1 MGGKTRKAEVQSLYK
16 RRAASK
22 LQALRAGLSH
32 TPDCRCRPRP
42 ALAALVNAHPATYRA
57 ALGAVPGELVG
68 LYQRYVLPRLL
79 DAAMRLSEVQRYRA
93 ELIPRAHG
101 AVLEIGI
108 GSGLNLPFYGAAV
121 DRLDGVDPSAELL
134 AMTRRRIG
142 AVPFT
147 VDLLASPAETL
158 PLEDASFDVAVTT
171 FTLCSV
177 SDPAAVLRE
186 VRRVLK
192 PGGTLLFAEHG
203 LAPDAGVE
211 RWQHRLNPAW
221 TRFAGGCNL
230 DRRIDALIVHAGFA
244 LTEVTR
250 GYAKGP
256 KPLSYIYSGE
266 AVAQ

>member
-1 MGGKTRKAEVQSLYK
+1 L
-16 RRAASK
+16 
-22 LQALRAGLSH
+22 
-32 TPDCRCRPRP
+32 
-42 ALAALVNAHPATYRA
+42 
-57 ALGAVPGELVG
+57 G
-68 LYQRYVLPRLL
+68 LYQRYVLPRVL
-79 DAAMRLSEVQRYRA
+79 DAAMRLSEVKRYRTL
-93 ELIPRAHG
+93 LIPRARG

-108 GSGLNLPFYGAAV
+108 GSGLNLPYYGPAV
-121 DRLDGVDPSAELL
+121 AHLNGVDPSTELL

-142 AVPFT
+142 AVPFA

-177 SDPAAVLRE
+177 SEPLAVLRE

-203 LAPDAGVE
+203 LAPDPATM

-221 TRFAGGCNL
+221 SRLAGGCNL
-230 DRRIDALIVHAGFA
+230 DRRIFELIVEAGFA
-244 LTEVTR
+244 LTDVTR

-256 KPLSYIYSGE
+256 KPLSYIYSGS
-266 AVAQ
+266 ATAP